1 MFVFLDSLPCMG
13 GILQRRP
20 GFKEEGVVSTLVRR
34 HQPRSLGERPLW
46 QSSDLAIAA
55 SLLALWPPA
64 WLLSERMWPH
74 FCRAVCRVP
83 GLVNGPTL
91 QRTAAGIQAALA
103 GMSPA
108 HAASIALDLQAAVYE
123 LRMQNLRSWRPGG
136 WRPDIALRGEEHLV
150 RAIELGN
157 GAILW
162 VAHFALNSGITK
174 VALHRRGYRVSHLSR
189 PEHGFSK
196 TRFGIA
202 CLNPVRCIPEDR
214 YLAERIVY
222 DRAAPS
228 TAMRR
233 MVRAL
238 GKGEVVSI
246 TAGAWEGS
254 GLVDAPLLG
263 GTLSLAVGAPRLAL
277 LTGAALLPVFS
288 VRNADQKLM
297 TVIEAP
303 IGIARDGAA
312 QVSCGSA
319 AAEYLERHEP
329 WIRQFPEQW
338 RGWKEWRNATP
349 PAARQ

>member
-1 MFVFLDSLPCMG
+1 MGAIPQRRLDS
-13 GILQRRP
+13 Q
-20 GFKEEGVVSTLVRR
+20 EEGAASTVARVHR
-34 HQPRSLGERPLW
+34 PRSLGARPLW
-46 QSSDLAIAA
+46 QSSDLAIAG
-55 SLLALWPPA
+55 SLLTLLPPA

-83 GLVNGPTL
+83 GLVAGPRL
-91 QRTAAGIQAALA
+91 RRTTASIEAALS
-103 GMSPA
+103 GTSPA
-108 HAASIALDLQAAVYE
+108 QAASIALDLQAAVYE

-150 RAIELGN
+150 RAIERGN
-157 GAILW
+157 GAVLW
-162 VAHFALNSGITK
+162 VAHFAFNSGITK
-174 VALHRRGYRVSHLSR
+174 MALQSRGYRVSHLSR

-196 TRFGIA
+196 TRVGIA

-222 DRAAPS
+222 DRTRPS

-233 MVRAL
+233 MMRAL
-238 GKGEVVSI
+238 GSGGVVSI

-263 GTLSLAVGAPRLAL
+263 GTLSLAIGAPRLAL

-288 VRNADQKLM
+288 VRNSEQRLT

-303 IGIARDGAA
+303 IDLSRDGTA
-312 QVSCGSA
+312 VDVCGDA

-329 WIRQFPEQW
+329 WIREFPEQW
-338 RGWKEWRNATP
+338 RGWKEWREAVRLGD
-349 PAARQ
+349 RQ

>member
-1 MFVFLDSLPCMG
+1 
-13 GILQRRP
+13 
-20 GFKEEGVVSTLVRR
+20 
-34 HQPRSLGERPLW
+34 
-46 QSSDLAIAA
+46 
-55 SLLALWPPA
+55 
-64 WLLSERMWPH
+64 MWPH
-74 FCRAVCRVP
+74 FCWAVSRVP
-83 GLVNGPTL
+83 GLVDRPTL
-91 QRTAAGIQAALA
+91 RRTTASIEAALA

-108 HAASIALDLQAAVYE
+108 QAASIALDLQAAVYE
-123 LRMQNLRSWRPGG
+123 LRMQNLRCWRPGG

-150 RAIELGN
+150 RAIERGN

-162 VAHFALNSGITK
+162 VAHFAFNSGTTK
-174 VALHRRGYRVSHLSR
+174 MALHSRGYRVSHLSR

-222 DRAAPS
+222 DRTRPS

-238 GKGEVVSI
+238 ASGGVVSI

-263 GTLSLAVGAPRLAL
+263 GTLSLAIGAPRLAL
-277 LTGAALLPVFS
+277 LTGSALLPVFS
-288 VRNADQKLM
+288 IRNSEQSLT

-303 IGIARDGAA
+303 IDLSRDGTS
-312 QVSCGSA
+312 VDVCGDA
-319 AAEYLERHEP
+319 AAEYLKRHEP

-338 RGWKEWRNATP
+338 RGWKEWRETVRFGG
-349 PAARQ
+349 RQ